1 MEERFSSYL
10 SEIGLLNETDS
21 SSIIKKDEKASNKS
35 FADTS
40 FECLKNYFDNLDEEQ
55 KKYMSLYIPSKYI
68 QISDKIKKAKM
79 KSVIIQLILRGKNI
93 LLKYFLIWKNNIILM
108 DKLNNYHSLNRNVEN
123 ENNIQNGIIYVMNE
137 NINQNENKNDINEKK
152 NNYIYS
158 EKNLFNNIANKY
170 LNNQNNNKNWKEN
183 NTNNNIKVDEYKD
196 NISTYNIVNIDGN
209 VDVDNKNLTKSEE
222 EEKSE
227 INQINAN
234 NSISFG
240 NTILKKN
247 NSFNEKN
254 KFKQKI
260 NPKNIIKIENMKN
273 IKNIK
278 NKNNEKVA
286 LKSYYYKAKN
296 KNINQIKKQ
305 ININSYK
312 TISTNNNIGKQSI
325 VSQYSTKNNNISRR
339 NSTKNNL
346 HTSLEEKELRELK
359 ECTFKPKINY
369 PTNNRA
375 KRTLSQ
381 NDINSSLILQS
392 NYNNKNKQKREEEIQ
407 LIFEKL
413 YKDNEKYKLSREMKV
428 KEREKMI
435 SINTPFIPNAK
446 KNLKKTSLRI
456 KRYKSEGNFE
466 KFEERQKEYMNKK
479 NKHSMEIKNKI
490 DSEFEELC
498 SFNPKI
504 TNDKGEYFQI
514 TKKEKISSKPVHI
527 RLYED
532 GKDRKNY
539 QMKIE
544 SEKMNKILDLS
555 NILNPQKNFNF
566 ETINRL
572 HENKEQKMN
581 FQKTKKKV
589 EEDEGVTFNPFISE
603 SSYLKDVQGN
613 FYERNKK
620 WMNDRESY
628 YEEEKK
634 KNYEKFK
641 NNNDKKKEYTKE
653 ERQKIINNIINRL
666 YKESVQ
672 INKKQKNEENEH
684 KEVIKE
690 KVKNFKSYMEN

>member
-137 NINQNENKNDINEKK
+137 NINQNEKKNDINEKK

-222 EEKSE
+222 EKSE

-247 NSFNEKN
+247 SPINEKN

-260 NPKNIIKIENMKN
+260 NPKNITKIENM
-273 IKNIK
+273 KNIK
-278 NKNNEKVA
+278 NKNNEKVE